1 MHGRWAKGSLG
12 RHISGR
18 ELTFSVPGSEICGG
32 GDYWWEALSP
42 DREWFEVCGH
52 WNASVDDP
60 QHIAGVHVGTF
71 AYHHLIDPSV
81 SPSPNRGAAWVDVY
95 CNAIDH
101 RFTLTRQ

>member
-81 SPSPNRGAAWVDVY
+81 SPSPNRGAAWVDIY